1 MIDALFGSKT
11 RVKLLH
17 LFLSNPGKSF
27 YVREITRLIDEQINS
42 VRREL
47 ANMLEVGVITSDSAD
62 NKLYYEINQRY
73 EHYVAMKAIF
83 TGESNEEA
91 LVSSSGGSKSW
102 HKILAGLPSLRL
114 AVAAG
119 ILVKGSNSK
128 VDLLL
133 VGDVPAAKLKAALKK
148 IEAAEGRELNYTV
161 LTDDEFYYRHS
172 VRDRFI
178 AEILGAK
185 HAVLI
190 DVDNRL
196 KATAEEESQN
206 A

>member
-62 NKLYYEINQRY
+62 NKLYYEVNQRY
-73 EHYVAMKAIF
+73 EHYVALKAIF
-83 TGESNEEA
+83 TGETTQV
-91 LVSSSGGSKSW
+91 LPTTDDTKSW
-102 HKILAGLPSLRL
+102 HAMLAKLPSLQF

-119 ILVKGSNSK
+119 VLVKGSASTI
-128 VDLLL
+128 DLLL
-133 VGDVPAAKLKAALKK
+133 VGDIPQARLAAVMKK

-161 LTDDEFYYRHS
+161 LS
-172 VRDRFI
+172 
-178 AEILGAK
+178 
-185 HAVLI
+185 
-190 DVDNRL
+190 
-196 KATAEEESQN
+196 
-206 A
+206 